1 MKKRRTIRRSC
12 TQATV
17 LLFGCV
23 ARTAVLRDVKAN
35 YSIVNAKLCDV
46 EEYRNGKSNE
56 IILNW
61 CKEHPVKTRQDEFLK
76 MFPNAKIVDGIIG
89 ICPKHFETAYACKA
103 TKCTCHDC
111 RKSYWLAEVDENE

>member
-1 MKKRRTIRRSC
+1 MGKATIYDYARFMRSHC
-12 TQATV
+12 FTDDE
-17 LLFGCV
+17 C
-23 ARTAVLRDVKAN
+23 AVCPLKNLHCGIDGAD
-35 YSIVNAKLCDV
+35 S
-46 EEYRNGKSNE
+46 EELTKINE

-61 CKEHPVKTRQDEFLK
+61 CKEHPIKTRQDELLK

-111 RKSYWLAEVDENE
+111 RKGYWLAEVDENE